1 MKALR
6 YLLSMIAVVS
16 VLGVSAQTPRYGTL
30 YKGQGYAHVY
40 ASAQFVSDMPTATMG
55 STNSKYMQTGSAL
68 PSAALTGVVTTYD
81 APANA
86 PSRPRRIDANGNGID
101 DDLEPEDD
109 EWGETG
115 DPYATPLGNLP
126 LLLILLL
133 TTAHTLLRRKL
144 KSEKLNS

>member
-30 YKGQGYAHVY
+30 YKGQGHESVY
-40 ASAQFVSDMPTATMG
+40 TVAQMPVASMG
-55 STNSKYMQTGSAL
+55 SVNTGYVQSYSRL

-81 APANA
+81 NPAYS
-86 PSRPRRIDANGNGID
+86 PSRPRRITDVNGNGID
-101 DDLEPEDD
+101 DDLETEDD

-115 DPYATPLGNLP
+115 DPYATPIGDAAVP
-126 LLLILLL
+126 LMLLAMAYMAVRIMRK
-133 TTAHTLLRRKL
+133 RRGALSK
-144 KSEKLNS
+144 